1 MARLN
6 ELEIAQLSDEQIKKL
21 QETERMINTAG
32 NLDIYLLALKKSN
45 SAKVQPCNRA
55 ETFITAMRPWEGAFL
70 MTAAAGTAAAAAA
83 AAAGRSTRF
92 AFANI

>member
-32 NLDIYLLALKKSN
+32 NLDIYLLALKK
-45 SAKVQPCNRA
+45 K
-55 ETFITAMRPWEGAFL
+55 
-70 MTAAAGTAAAAAA
+70 
-83 AAAGRSTRF
+83 
-92 AFANI
+92 